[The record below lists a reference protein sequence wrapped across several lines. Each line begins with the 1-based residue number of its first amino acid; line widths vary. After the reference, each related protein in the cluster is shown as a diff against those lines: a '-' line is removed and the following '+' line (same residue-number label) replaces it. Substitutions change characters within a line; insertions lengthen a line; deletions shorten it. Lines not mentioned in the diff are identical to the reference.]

1 MIPVKLLWTPH
12 PHRGGFAIV
21 DHTDGASLEGVRI
34 VYDFLDSLG
43 LRATKTVWAFEPEG
57 PSGIPPLPAS
67 VLRGVTLE
75 TRAYREYCAE
85 LVRRGFEIALHGAS
99 AGNNRRDRTLA
110 AFERLERE
118 LKTGART
125 YVCHAKNAENPYW
138 QARAVD
144 RSPLRWVMKLVA
156 SRHRCSGEIP
166 TSPYFWGDVCRER
179 VRYVRLFR
187 TAQLNTLAANPSMP
201 YFEREKPYVRGWFT
215 MTDRSLGDAT
225 RPEALAMLSHENGLC
240 ILRQHLARHADPES
254 WSVRPGFE
262 AAMRRLR
269 GAPDLWVDTAGA
281 MLDRLKLIEGV
292 VLAYRD
298 SNLWVVNLNA
308 EPVER
313 FQLEMGERPRPQ
325 GRNIGIEYHDGV
337 AVIERLP
344 PASVTYL
351 DCSAP
356 LFIADRNAVELDGEL
371 HGRWDFGHGAC
382 WLNFGPSS
390 WLAAGRTLAPATF
403 AVAHEPGCAEVQAMS
418 QAPAAE
424 ITRLCLGHARLLVP
438 RRRDDR
444 RDDRTSRGP
453 RLAERSQPGQPE
465 TKRWRTGAR

>member
-1 MIPVKLLWTPH
+1 MRFSESTTPKAGGRRQGDENRSEDHPQHGMVAQVRRAPGQRVARLRDHGLQPRELQTGVGSGASRERADQAPPQDLVDWPARAGVGGAAMIPVKLLWTPH

-43 LRATKTVWAFEPEG
+43 LRATKTVWVFEPEG

-281 MLDRLKLIEGV
+281 MLD
-292 VLAYRD
+292 
-298 SNLWVVNLNA
+298 
-308 EPVER
+308 
-313 FQLEMGERPRPQ
+313 
-325 GRNIGIEYHDGV
+325 
-337 AVIERLP
+337 
-344 PASVTYL
+344 
-351 DCSAP
+351 
-356 LFIADRNAVELDGEL
+356 
-371 HGRWDFGHGAC
+371 
-382 WLNFGPSS
+382 
-390 WLAAGRTLAPATF
+390 
-403 AVAHEPGCAEVQAMS
+403 
-418 QAPAAE
+418 
-424 ITRLCLGHARLLVP
+424 
-438 RRRDDR
+438 
-444 RDDRTSRGP
+444 
-453 RLAERSQPGQPE
+453 
-465 TKRWRTGAR
+465 